1 MATNNYSDTVQTMA
15 KQIVKAINTAV
26 GRNNDTY
33 VNSAVNNVVIS
44 PSQIQGEIG
53 VGKVRDFDLVSAK
66 IANAKISTA
75 DIDWAQIVNAD
86 IGYADI
92 DVATIEQLTADSID
106 AVQAKIESLEANSLK
121 AAVADLAAAQITT
134 ANIDHANIDWASVG
148 TMEARFGNIDM
159 LNVKD
164 MTAQEAIIT
173 RGVGNQIFISRLA
186 VSYAQMVAAT
196 IGELVLKASNGTY
209 WKVDVNTDA
218 SSQDFGKVVGT
229 QVQPTQQEIEAGH
242 TSDRVIV
249 ETDITAENMN
259 TTNIFGTFAM
269 FETINAAYI
278 DVDQLFARQATIDQ
292 LNTYDIRSNGYL
304 SLATVGGV
312 SNNGIL
318 LNSDGIEV
326 KSGAEI
332 NIDADADIN
341 IASGGTISIENDEG
355 EQSIVL
361 DEDGI
366 AVKSAGT
373 ISIENSSGSG
383 SAIVI
388 DNSGIELFSGN
399 ITINSTNQIKI
410 GTGSLSDKLDE
421 KASDIIVQ
429 YCESTSRTELI
440 KPAGKDWQ
448 DTAPAYQDGIYIWS
462 RTKYKTGNT
471 WHYKPSETGTCISGV
486 NGKNTAVIYLYQRK
500 ASTPSPIGGKTRYT
514 FSTKSITNIDTGAL
528 GDWSQSISSQNNNA
542 IYVTMATAV
551 SDDYYADIAMS
562 AWSTPAILAKNGEDG
577 TGIRI
582 LGSYDSYEELIEDHP
597 VGEETGDAYIVAG
610 DLYVWSGT
618 EWKNTGR
625 VQGPQGDQGLSS
637 AAVTLYKRAASGS
650 TPSVP
655 SGNVVYTFSTGAV
668 SGATDGWSIDIPT
681 GTDPCY
687 STHAAAASSNTTY
700 TIPTGAWSTPH
711 IAMENGEDALKFK
724 YIIPQYCLWTSST
737 EEPGS
742 GAQWYDFQPDYEDG
756 KYYWTRS
763 YMVWEDDTSD
773 TTEPVYAEGLTIL
786 GSDIKTAK
794 SNTEG
799 ILDGDLRA
807 KYSRLIGGEDFALSI
822 DDTEGIEIHAD
833 GVMNLMSD
841 SEMNVYS
848 GAELNIA
855 SGGEMNIAS
864 GGNMT
869 FIAADGNDLMELN
882 DEGIGV
888 RTGGKIEIDSGGSLI
903 VDASDIHLTS
913 STTLDGEL
921 SSKAKIFYQLE
932 NPADDETIILH
943 KGDRWIYN
951 VANSNG
957 ELGELTNEEIENNTN
972 RELTGAIEY
981 EWDGT
986 EWVEVSNISDTYNQS
1001 VHIDVMD
1008 GKIVA
1013 AASDIKILDGRVTEN
1028 EAKVTIASDNI
1039 NAIVSGTTG
1048 VGKVETSEIDIAQDH
1063 IVLTSDG
1070 YIAIKSTGDTENSV
1084 EIGTDGI
1091 VISSDGSI
1099 DVNGGDVNITG
1110 GNVSLAGADITISSN
1125 SDVTINVG
1133 STFSVSNG
1141 NFVIDSSG
1149 NVSINGNISALS
1161 GNIGG
1166 WVIDG
1171 VNKKLYSWDSSTPS
1185 TYVALDS
1192 NTAHNYAIW
1201 AGAESSNNAPF
1212 RVSRDGIVY
1221 LSKIYVTDKD
1231 GNPQSTPVDL
1241 RTNYWKMDSAYQ
1253 RSVDTLSPSADGKTL
1268 HIKLRDGTDV
1278 NFSKADSAESLGYV
1292 LGSALY
1298 NDTTMTIGCNVNLFD
1313 ENDDLIKT
1321 LRLNNIA
1328 ASSAVIAGW
1337 GKAYEKV
1344 IPPQAGTGQSFV
1356 VGVPSE
1362 EFGEDHSYTFTIAKG
1377 ATPSSNGYASV
1388 SLGGTLVG
1396 RIQIGDWYT
1405 AGQGSV
1411 GLAAS
1416 YGRIQTTTN
1425 ADAPSLLSITGP
1437 SKQVIDAALSES
1449 PYTYQ
1454 LNVTAGDEAVYTR
1467 VIDASGAYD
1476 AGYDEGYEEGSQGGV
1491 VTGWD
1496 LAKSKVVLPS
1506 SGTDQS
1512 FSLSVPSDTFNESST
1527 YTFNMTKGAIPASDG
1542 YASVTLNG
1550 IGLARIQ
1557 IGNWYTAGEESVTV
1571 SSITDPYGLQIGSDH
1586 VISFNIRATAS
1597 NDATRTESKTVD
1609 ASSVY
1614 NSGYD
1619 AGGATAKL
1627 NAQSKTLSY
1636 GESVTVSPV
1645 YTNHSGTDV
1654 TVTSRAIT
1662 LTAPTAQT
1670 VSVSK
1675 DGNSYVVKV
1684 DGSTYASLVV
1694 TAGVEGTYN
1703 PVSHKYLMSAT
1714 AYGNGVEYN
1723 SDSDST
1729 GTEAF
1734 DDGVDSVSV
1743 STISNPSNLSVDT
1756 NHVISFNITATASN
1770 DASKTE
1776 AKSINATSVYESGQK
1791 NVTLTAGDWDNGRVM
1806 VVNDYNEDNY
1816 AYVYL
1821 PTSSAISYNPITLAS
1836 TDVGE
1841 SIAKSV
1847 TINIADTTRTANLNI
1862 NTTAVYNAGGATANL
1877 NQQGKTL
1884 DYGESITISPTYMNS
1899 SGNVIAIPSRAIT
1912 ITAPSDGPAPVVS
1925 SGWNNSVYSVTV
1937 NGITKAS
1944 TTVSATYGS
1953 WTSGSMPI
1961 YVYADG
1967 STRASSSISAPSIT
1981 SLSTIVL
1988 EASDLHAEHDVVVT
2002 YAGTTSTKKVHVEA
2016 GAVYTAGQDSVTL
2029 SQGDWSIGQM
2039 IVSAS
2044 NGKTST
2050 VSAPAITNTTWTNT
2064 TGDVWRANVTYGG
2077 LAHTSATKDFSS
2089 IRTEGANSVTLS
2101 GGSWSSGV
2109 YTVTASNEKT
2119 FDVSVPTATF
2129 TQSAWTSA
2137 NKMTVSA
2144 TAGGVSIGSSTVDAS
2159 SVYTSGANSVTL
2171 SGGSW
2176 SQGTYRVTAS
2186 NGEYVDVSIPLATLT
2201 QSAWTSDHKLTVSAT
2216 SAGVSVGTSVVDAS
2230 SVYNSGV
2237 NSVTLSVGSWS
2248 DGVIVVTASNGESE
2262 SISVPNA
2269 TLTQSAWTSA
2279 HTMTVSA
2286 TAAGVSIGS
2295 STVDASSVYNSVTIS
2310 SISNPTNMS
2319 IDASHVISFRITATA
2334 SNGNSDYGTKT
2345 IDASSVYTSGY
2356 NDGFDDGE
2364 NQFTSTTV
2372 TLQGSSVSGTNL
2384 GSPVEVYIRGAY
2396 QGTHP
2401 WGYMNGGTFERVYT
2415 GALYASGPSSRYYN
2429 AGDTYNYY
2437 TQGVSATYYTKNS

>member
-53 VGKVRDFDLVSAK
+53 AGKVRDFDLVSAK

-361 DEDGI
+361 NEDGI

-383 SAIVI
+383 NAIVI
-388 DNSGIELFSGN
+388 DNSGIELSAGN

-410 GTGSLSDKLDE
+410 GAGSLSDKLDE

-500 ASTPSPIGGKTRYT
+500 ASAPSPIGGKTRYT

-562 AWSTPAILAKNGEDG
+562 AWSTPTILAKNGEDG

-618 EWKNTGR
+618 EWKDTGR

-655 SGNVVYTFSTGAV
+655 SGNVVYTFSTGAI
-668 SGATDGWSIDIPT
+668 SGATDGWSVDIPT

-763 YMVWEDDTSD
+763 YMVWEDDTFD

-822 DDTEGIEIHAD
+822 DDTEGIEIHY

-882 DEGIGV
+882 DEGISV

-981 EWDGT
+981 EWDGA

-1298 NDTTMTIGCNVNLFD
+1298 NDTTMTIGCNVDLFD
-1313 ENDDLIKT
+1313 ENDDLITT

-1362 EFGEDHSYTFTIAKG
+1362 EFGEDRSYTFTIAKG

-1405 AGQGSV
+1405 AGQGSI

-1416 YGRIQTTTN
+1416 YGVIQTTTD

-1476 AGYDEGYEEGSQGGV
+1476 AG
-1491 VTGWD
+1491 
-1496 LAKSKVVLPS
+1496 K
-1506 SGTDQS
+1506 
-1512 FSLSVPSDTFNESST
+1512 
-1527 YTFNMTKGAIPASDG
+1527 
-1542 YASVTLNG
+1542 
-1550 IGLARIQ
+1550 
-1557 IGNWYTAGEESVTV
+1557 ESVTV

-1586 VISFNIRATAS
+1586 VISFNITATAS
-1597 NDATRTESKTVD
+1597 NDATREESKTVD

-1619 AGGATAKL
+1619 TGGATAKL

-1654 TVTSRAIT
+1654 IVTSRAIT
-1662 LTAPTAQT
+1662 LTAPAAQNVT
-1670 VSVSK
+1670 VSK
-1675 DGNSYVVKV
+1675 DGSSYVVKIN
-1684 DGSTYASLVV
+1684 GTTFATLAV
-1694 TAGVEGTYN
+1694 TAGGSATYSY
-1703 PVSHKYLMSAT
+1703 VSHKYSINHN
-1714 AYGNGVEYN
+1714 AYGNGTQYSSTSET
-1723 SDSDST
+1723 T

-1734 DDGVDSVSV
+1734 EDGV
-1743 STISNPSNLSVDT
+1743 
-1756 NHVISFNITATASN
+1756 
-1770 DASKTE
+1770 TE
-1776 AKSINATSVYESGQK
+1776 
-1791 NVTLTAGDWDNGRVM
+1791 
-1806 VVNDYNEDNY
+1806 
-1816 AYVYL
+1816 
-1821 PTSSAISYNPITLAS
+1821 
-1836 TDVGE
+1836 GE
-1841 SIAKSV
+1841 SHFTAY
-1847 TINIADTTRTANLNI
+1847 TTHSPC
-1862 NTTAVYNAGGATANL
+1862 Y
-1877 NQQGKTL
+1877 
-1884 DYGESITISPTYMNS
+1884 ITNS
-1899 SGNVIAIPSRAIT
+1899 SYYDESLYRLNR
-1912 ITAPSDGPAPVVS
+1912 S
-1925 SGWNNSVYSVTV
+1925 SGLFEN
-1937 NGITKAS
+1937 
-1944 TTVSATYGS
+1944 
-1953 WTSGSMPI
+1953 
-1961 YVYADG
+1961 
-1967 STRASSSISAPSIT
+1967 
-1981 SLSTIVL
+1981 
-1988 EASDLHAEHDVVVT
+1988 
-2002 YAGTTSTKKVHVEA
+2002 
-2016 GAVYTAGQDSVTL
+2016 
-2029 SQGDWSIGQM
+2029 IGNHW
-2039 IVSAS
+2039 V
-2044 NGKTST
+2044 
-2050 VSAPAITNTTWTNT
+2050 
-2064 TGDVWRANVTYGG
+2064 R
-2077 LAHTSATKDFSS
+2077 
-2089 IRTEGANSVTLS
+2089 
-2101 GGSWSSGV
+2101 
-2109 YTVTASNEKT
+2109 
-2119 FDVSVPTATF
+2119 
-2129 TQSAWTSA
+2129 
-2137 NKMTVSA
+2137 
-2144 TAGGVSIGSSTVDAS
+2144 
-2159 SVYTSGANSVTL
+2159 
-2171 SGGSW
+2171 
-2176 SQGTYRVTAS
+2176 
-2186 NGEYVDVSIPLATLT
+2186 
-2201 QSAWTSDHKLTVSAT
+2201 TSD
-2216 SAGVSVGTSVVDAS
+2216 
-2230 SVYNSGV
+2230 
-2237 NSVTLSVGSWS
+2237 
-2248 DGVIVVTASNGESE
+2248 
-2262 SISVPNA
+2262 
-2269 TLTQSAWTSA
+2269 
-2279 HTMTVSA
+2279 
-2286 TAAGVSIGS
+2286 IG
-2295 STVDASSVYNSVTIS
+2295 
-2310 SISNPTNMS
+2310 
-2319 IDASHVISFRITATA
+2319 
-2334 SNGNSDYGTKT
+2334 
-2345 IDASSVYTSGY
+2345 
-2356 NDGFDDGE
+2356 DD
-2364 NQFTSTTV
+2364 
-2372 TLQGSSVSGTNL
+2372 L
-2384 GSPVEVYIRGAY
+2384 YIKA
-2396 QGTHP
+2396 
-2401 WGYMNGGTFERVYT
+2401 E
-2415 GALYASGPSSRYYN
+2415 
-2429 AGDTYNYY
+2429 
-2437 TQGVSATYYTKNS
+2437 